1 VGKMMLGQDYPHH
14 EGTVHSGTSRYLQA
28 TLGAAGVPQHEA
40 RMMLG
45 DTAAAVFG
53 FDPTA
58 LAPVTAR
65 LAVGVDDVLMP
76 PEEDFFP
83 RGDVNKPFV

>member
-1 VGKMMLGQDYPHH
+1 MMLGK
-14 EGTVHSGTSRYLQA
+14 T
-28 TLGAAGVPQHEA
+28 AAG
-40 RMMLG
+40 
-45 DTAAAVFG
+45 VFG

-65 LAVGVDDVLMP
+65 LAVRVHDVLRP
-76 PEEDFFP
+76 PEENLFP

>member
-1 VGKMMLGQDYPHH
+1 
-14 EGTVHSGTSRYLQA
+14 
-28 TLGAAGVPQHEA
+28 LGATGVAEDEA

-53 FDPTA
+53 FDPMA

-65 LAVGVDDVLMP
+65 LAVRVQDVLRP